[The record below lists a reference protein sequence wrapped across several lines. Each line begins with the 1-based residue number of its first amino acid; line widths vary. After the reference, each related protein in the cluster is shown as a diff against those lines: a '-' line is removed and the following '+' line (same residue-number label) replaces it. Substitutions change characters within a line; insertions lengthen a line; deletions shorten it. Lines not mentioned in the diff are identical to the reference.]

1 MKSFFLFP
9 YLIKLNQTPCF
20 PTVTVWRNISTLAE
34 WKCESG
40 QRRNDLACCQTRTW
54 SGVDSKNEEKF
65 HCFGWWLLIGHRGL
79 TYSFCV
85 IDQVYSTTVLT
96 CSSDDIYSEEPI
108 FINVYVGW
116 RIDFWPSIYAWLR
129 SWKRYAIFSYFRWEY
144 SCYCCAM
151 RLQWRMCFLTVV

>member
-40 QRRNDLACCQTRTW
+40 QRKNDLACCQTRTW

-116 RIDFWPSIYAWLR
+116 RIDLTIDICLTKKLISICYIFVFSLR
-129 SWKRYAIFSYFRWEY
+129 IHLLLIVAPCVCSDACVF
-144 SCYCCAM
+144 
-151 RLQWRMCFLTVV
+151 